1 MTIYYG
7 YSYSV
12 YYRLSSLDEYLYTIA
27 ILYSVYYRLSSQDD
41 YLPLLFI
48 LSLLTV
54 IPSYEH
60 LPSLCINL
68 GYEPYG

>member
-1 MTIYYG
+1 MAIHTQFIIGYLHLMNIYIP
-7 YSYSV
+7 
-12 YYRLSSLDEYLYTIA
+12 TIA

-54 IPSYEH
+54 FPTYEH

-68 GYEPYG
+68 GYEPHG